1 MKKIIII
8 NFFVVV
14 GIILVLEALIR
25 IFNIVGL
32 QGYDKQAFYSE
43 KGITFSKSN
52 NTFKVFGIKSKTD
65 INGFRIPLQN
75 YLYDNTKNSIL
86 ILGDSV
92 TYGVG
97 VKEKDTFVGILRNR
111 LLKNNF
117 YNTAIFGHNI
127 ESYLYILKKNNK
139 KFSKEINQIVIF
151 LCLNDIVSYQGAVF
165 QEKSKEK
172 NKNNNFQK
180 NILNNTFAL
189 KLNVFL
195 REKSGLFVLFK
206 SLLTDPVE
214 RHYNYMRALYESEK
228 NLIKFKN
235 TISEISNFAKKNNIN
250 YKYVLLPY
258 AHQIINNCEKEFLKP
273 QEIIKE
279 IFDSENLFLNDY
291 TNNFCK
297 ISNNKDLFL
306 KYDPVHLSKYGHKY
320 VSDLLIKDDIFN

>member
-8 NFFVVV
+8 NFFVVLV
-14 GIILVLEALIR
+14 IILALEVLIR

-43 KGITFSKSN
+43 KGITFSKPN
-52 NTFKVFGIKSKTD
+52 KTFKVFGIKSKTD

-75 YLYDNTKNSIL
+75 YLYDNRKNSIL

-97 VKEKDTFVGILRNR
+97 VKEKDTFVGVSRNR
-111 LLKNNF
+111 LLKNNL

-139 KFSKEINQIVIF
+139 EFSNEINQIVIF

-165 QEKSKEK
+165 EKKLKARNE
-172 NKNNNFQK
+172 NNYFRK
-180 NILNNTFAL
+180 NILNNAFAI
-189 KLNVFL
+189 KLNIFL
-195 REKSGLFVLFK
+195 REKSSLFVLLK

-214 RHYNYMRALYESEK
+214 RHYNYMRVLYESEK

-235 TISEISNFAKKNNIN
+235 TISEISNYAKKNNIN

-279 IFDSENLFLNDY
+279 IFEKENLFLKDY
-291 TNNFCK
+291 TNDFCK

-320 VSDLLIKDDIFN
+320 VSDLLIEDNIFN